1 MQTHTFVGQFVHS
14 LKALDACIQK
24 AIASA
29 EKRSFSPENFVEAR
43 LAPDMYPLVKQVQAA
58 CDAAKFCT
66 AYLADQKAPAHPDT
80 ETTIAQI
87 RERIAKCI
95 EYVESVPASAFEGAD
110 DRRVAPQWLRGK
122 WVRGEDYVRQF
133 AIPNFYFHVA
143 TAYAILRHNGVDVG
157 KMDFIGPVVLRD
169 P

>member
-1 MQTHTFVGQFVHS
+1 MQTHTIVGQFVHS

-24 AIASA
+24 GIASA

-58 CDAAKFCT
+58 CDSAKFT
-66 AYLADQKAPAHPDT
+66 AAYLSDQKAPAHPDT

-95 EYVESVPASAFEGAD
+95 EYVESV
-110 DRRVAPQWLRGK
+110 
-122 WVRGEDYVRQF
+122 
-133 AIPNFYFHVA
+133 
-143 TAYAILRHNGVDVG
+143 
-157 KMDFIGPVVLRD
+157 
-169 P
+169 